1 MLPTTYLAPLWSLV
15 HTNRTQAPSRKQTSV
30 QCYGA
35 TRRAILRPN
44 CVCTAQ
50 CPENPP
56 TRAGVTWKYL
66 LQNTNDVRKSRILHQ
81 KPKTRNPNSMC
92 GFGIWGGQAGSGGD
106 GHVSKPSQNQH
117 LAGRLPKG
125 TDGPPKP
132 SRFAEGTFSRIL
144 LEIRD
149 MEPGD
154 RFPVLRPRHKLVCN
168 EGLKDIHIYACLLF
182 EHAW

>member
-66 LQNTNDVRKSRILHQ
+66 LQNTNDVRNLKFYPT
-81 KPKTRNPNSMC
+81 KKTKIRNPNSLC
-92 GFGIWGGQAGSGGD
+92 GFWIWHGQAGSGGD

-125 TDGPPKP
+125 ARLDFTDGPPKP

-149 MEPGD
+149 MEPGG
-154 RFPVLRPRHKLVCN
+154 RCPVLRRATN
-168 EGLKDIHIYACLLF
+168 
-182 EHAW
+182 